1 MRIITRFA
9 CALLVL
15 ILPAASWAADLSGQ
29 SRTYLQYREATD
41 STKLLPLY
49 EYLDFRAGDKSE
61 TFLFHFG
68 GWYRYDLKD
77 ESFGKDKS
85 TGDLQYAYIRYR
97 SAKNNAYANLGRFVV
112 NQGVAAEHLDG
123 AAAGTDL
130 WGGFEISAYGGIP
143 FEPDLDTR
151 SGDSLYGGRISQGLD
166 GLYRVGLSYLKEKN
180 DSIDYRK
187 EEGVD
192 LWFRP
197 LNSAELVGSMLY
209 NASTS
214 ANALTSLYL
223 TLGPFKN
230 LTLRTQYMAVSYKD
244 YFTTTTLNTLSAFLF
259 STPSTTGP
267 LDPNEK
273 LALVGEEASLS
284 FGKTNISV
292 DYKKYDYDIAG
303 SADYYGAKI
312 AYTDAQYGSS
322 GLALHRMDGE
332 TKDRQYS
339 EYRLYVSRKIQKVDL
354 TADALMVKYD
364 VEINGVKSAYTVA
377 LAGGYALFPK
387 TKVGVDIEYAKNPY
401 YDKDVRAFLKLV
413 YNFDFTSAAPA
424 PPARKKGR
432 N

>member
-1 MRIITRFA
+1 
-9 CALLVL
+9 
-15 ILPAASWAADLSGQ
+15 
-29 SRTYLQYREATD
+29 
-41 STKLLPLY
+41 
-49 EYLDFRAGDKSE
+49 
-61 TFLFHFG
+61 
-68 GWYRYDLKD
+68 
-77 ESFGKDKS
+77 
-85 TGDLQYAYIRYR
+85 
-97 SAKNNAYANLGRFVV
+97 
-112 NQGVAAEHLDG
+112 
-123 AAAGTDL
+123 
-130 WGGFEISAYGGIP
+130 
-143 FEPDLDTR
+143 
-151 SGDSLYGGRISQGLD
+151 
-166 GLYRVGLSYLKEKN
+166 
-180 DSIDYRK
+180 
-187 EEGVD
+187 
-192 LWFRP
+192 
-197 LNSAELVGSMLY
+197 MLY

-223 TLGPFKN
+223 TLGPFKD

-244 YFTTTTLNTLSAFLF
+244 YFTTTTMSAFLL

-273 LALVGEEASLS
+273 LALIGEEASLS

-303 SADYYGAKI
+303 SADYYGAKV

-339 EYRLYVSRKIQKVDL
+339 EYRLYVGKKIQKVDL

-387 TKVGVDIEYAKNPY
+387 TKVGVDLEYAKNPY

-413 YNFDFTSAAPA
+413 YNFDFTSVAPA